1 MLKVH
6 VHRLRDFISEVDE
19 TVKELKIKSNRIG
32 NNEFAQRLATAEAR
46 VNNIYNKANMTES
59 QDPYNLNMTSDELT
73 NLTSNVKNLTAL
85 VRELRTQ
92 ERTLQLLLNNTSNWT
107 QTAYA
112 SLQQANFSRPWVKD
126 LRDNIESFI
135 QPLERVEESMKEL
148 NHTLWNIASNLT
160 INSESELEKMS
171 QVAARA
177 KTVDVNLDKNKKNIS
192 TLQNETQASLKYAQ
206 KTRNTSENFSD
217 KTKNIF
223 DRTKNVLKEVERLT
237 ELIEENKNLTRK
249 LNESIFS
256 PSQEYQST
264 IHNASSSITDAKFQR
279 VQAEKVLNKTETL
292 LNGARDIQDEAN
304 TATESATK
312 TLNDAQK
319 TLETVRNFQ
328 NISAEATKKASRSL
342 ELINSINIENNRS
355 IKEIV
360 NVSKSVR
367 DGLNYTV
374 EAMSLADEAK
384 RLSYVE
390 NQVRVKKITTITQQ
404 QQKRN
409 YNYTAAPR
417 NVKLREKYSI
427 RYGSFRIS

>member
-6 VHRLRDFISEVDE
+6 IHRLREFINEVDE

-59 QDPYNLNMTSDELT
+59 QDPYNLNMTSDELN
-73 NLTSNVKNLTAL
+73 NLTSNVEHLTDL
-85 VRELRTQ
+85 VGELRKQ

-107 QTAYA
+107 RTAYA
-112 SLQQANFSRPWVKD
+112 SLQQANSSRPWVKD

-148 NHTLWNIASNLT
+148 NHTLWNIAGNLT

-177 KTVDVNLDKNKKNIS
+177 KTVDVNLDTNKKNIS

-206 KTRNTSENFSD
+206 KTRNISENFSD
-217 KTKNIF
+217 RTKNIF
-223 DRTKNVLKEVERLT
+223 DTTKNVLKEVERLT

-249 LNESIFS
+249 LNESVLS

-292 LNGARDIQDEAN
+292 LNEARDIQHEAK
-304 TATESATK
+304 TATDSATR

-355 IKEIV
+355 IKEIM

-390 NQVRVKKITTITQQ
+390 NQVRVKK
-404 QQKRN
+404 
-409 YNYTAAPR
+409 
-417 NVKLREKYSI
+417 
-427 RYGSFRIS
+427 

>member
-6 VHRLRDFISEVDE
+6 IHRLREFINEVDE

-59 QDPYNLNMTSDELT
+59 QDPYNLNMTSDELN
-73 NLTSNVKNLTAL
+73 NLTSNVEHLTDL
-85 VRELRTQ
+85 VGELRKQ

-107 QTAYA
+107 RTAYA
-112 SLQQANFSRPWVKD
+112 SLQQANSSRPWVKD

-135 QPLERVEESMKEL
+135 QPLERVKESMKQL
-148 NHTLWNIASNLT
+148 NHTLWNIAGNLT
-160 INSESELEKMS
+160 INSESELGKMS

-192 TLQNETQASLKYAQ
+192 TLQNETQASLKHAQ
-206 KTRNTSENFSD
+206 KTRNISENFSD
-217 KTKNIF
+217 RTRNIF
-223 DRTKNVLKEVERLT
+223 DTTKIVLKEVEHLT

-249 LNESIFS
+249 LNESVLS

-292 LNGARDIQDEAN
+292 LNEARDIQHEAK
-304 TATESATK
+304 TATDSATR

-355 IKEIV
+355 IKEIM

-390 NQVRVKKITTITQQ
+390 NQVRVKK
-404 QQKRN
+404 
-409 YNYTAAPR
+409 
-417 NVKLREKYSI
+417 
-427 RYGSFRIS
+427 